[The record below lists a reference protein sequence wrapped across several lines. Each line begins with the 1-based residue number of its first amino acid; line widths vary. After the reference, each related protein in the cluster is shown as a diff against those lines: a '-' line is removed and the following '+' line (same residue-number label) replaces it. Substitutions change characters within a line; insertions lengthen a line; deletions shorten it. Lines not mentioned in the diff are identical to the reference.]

1 MRRKFVQSFVTSV
14 RCERGIVELADSMD
28 IPLSDAL
35 IKGVLYT
42 AEFKIEHEP
51 DKYSGKTHD
60 LFLALQKKNLD
71 ELSEWLGIQ
80 KIHQKRIAEF
90 AAVKAKAEQPPNL
103 ILVYDPDEEK
113 TREIPEDQFIEG
125 YHIRRDRRVMAD

>member
-1 MRRKFVQSFVTSV
+1 MRRKFAQSFVTSV
-14 RCERGIVELADSMD
+14 RVERKIVELADAMD
-28 IPLSDAL
+28 IPLSDAMT
-35 IKGVLYT
+35 KGVLYT

-51 DKYSGKTHD
+51 DKYSSGTQD

-90 AAVKAKAEQPPNL
+90 AAVKAQSEQPAKM
-103 ILVYDPDEEK
+103 ILAYDPDFEK

-125 YHIRRDRRVMAD
+125 YHIRRARS